1 MSEAEPHPPGAR
13 LLRLVLA
20 EVDGPR
26 LRQGMPP
33 RFPLAAEVNVLYV
46 PPPSAPSRSLVKAL

>member
-13 LLRLVLA
+13 LLRLVLT

-33 RFPLAAEVNVLYV
+33 RFPLAAEVNVLHV
-46 PPPSAPSRSLVKAL
+46 PPPSALSRPLV